1 MLLIV
6 TLLGTLLMSPKRNHL
21 YPIIWVLIIG
31 KTSAGP
37 AADRPDEIDNRKTT
51 TKMNSNKKTSTTN
64 VSAGNSANSMSYEF
78 GNSYE
83 NDNKYDYGYDQTY
96 TDFNSTESTTS
107 STLTKDVKAKAQ
119 VPIGPLP
126 LDESTEIIKKDL
138 TVIVVTMSSMCLL
151 IAAVAVGMCY
161 TKGPSRS
168 EIRSSTD
175 RALSRGISLQD
186 GTVHENEQLLDD
198 DVFVIAPIQSQN
210 KANAMKKI

>member
-1 MLLIV
+1 M
-6 TLLGTLLMSPKRNHL
+6 MRS
-21 YPIIWVLIIG
+21 
-31 KTSAGP
+31 
-37 AADRPDEIDNRKTT
+37 
-51 TKMNSNKKTSTTN
+51 
-64 VSAGNSANSMSYEF
+64 
-78 GNSYE
+78 
-83 NDNKYDYGYDQTY
+83 
-96 TDFNSTESTTS
+96 S

-186 GTVHENEQLLDD
+186 GAVHENEQLLDD
-198 DVFVIAPIQSQN
+198 DVFVISPVQSQT
-210 KANAMKKI
+210 KANAMKKV

>member
-1 MLLIV
+1 
-6 TLLGTLLMSPKRNHL
+6 MSPKRNYL

-31 KTSAGP
+31 KASAGP
-37 AADRPDEIDNRKTT
+37 ADGRPDEIDNRKTT
-51 TKMNSNKKTSTTN
+51 TKMNFNKKTSATN

-83 NDNKYDYGYDQTY
+83 NYNEYDNGYDQTY

-107 STLTKDVKAKAQ
+107 STRTKDVKAKAQ

-126 LDESTEIIKKDL
+126 LDEPIGIAEEYEFSTVV
-138 TVIVVTMSSMCLL
+138 TVIGVAMCLF

-186 GTVHENEQLLDD
+186 GAVHENEQLLDD
-198 DVFVIAPIQSQN
+198 DVFVISPVQSQT
-210 KANAMKKI
+210 KANAMKKV